1 MADSRKCR
9 QCHTDMHP
17 DTIASLAG
25 EDGVVKIS
33 VSGMPVMVCERG
45 HKHFV
50 QPDFP
55 MKVLQHVA
63 DEEEV
68 KLPAGKKKGL
78 IFKEY
83 LCGKCGEK
91 LGAEAATKPFGFDVK
106 VDDHPQFRVEL
117 NVPVY
122 KCSACGREQLR
133 DRGEVQEL
141 TPAALAHGF
150 QAAGL
155 KPEAG
160 PPPVTP

>member
-17 DTIASLAG
+17 ETIGTMVG
-25 EDGVVKIS
+25 EDGVLKIS
-33 VSGMPVMVCERG
+33 MSGFPVMVCERG
-45 HKHFV
+45 HKHFMA
-50 QPDFP
+50 PDFP
-55 MKVLQHVA
+55 MKLLQHVA
-63 DEEEV
+63 TEDEV

-91 LGAEAATKPFGFDVK
+91 LGSEAEAKPFGFDVK
-106 VDDHPQFRVEL
+106 VDDFPGFRVEI

-122 KCSACGREQLR
+122 KCSACGLEQLR
-133 DRGEVQEL
+133 DREEL
-141 TPAALAHGF
+141 QAQTPAALAHGF

-155 KPEAG
+155 KPEA
-160 PPPVTP
+160 